1 MPDYKNRID
10 CIRRYHQQTKHR
22 FERYANGPQTLDW
35 SMQPNPFRRYEGA
48 DKIPLPL
55 KAHES
60 KIPYCDLYDTGKSA
74 AQKFSIDSIGLLLE
88 LSLGLSAWKEYQG
101 ERWALRCNPSSGNL
115 HPTEAYVIT
124 TGVIGLQDGVYHYD
138 SYNHALEQRC
148 TFKIHDTDQPLL
160 LLGLSSVLWREA
172 WKYGERAYRY
182 CQLDVGHAIASVRYA
197 CAVNGWSAQS
207 ADAVSD
213 NFLSQLLGL
222 NREADFN
229 QAEPEHADVLLTI
242 NLPDSGQNVFNPKKL
257 TVLSEEGQWFG
268 HANILDKRHL
278 YEWPII
284 DEVAQATVS
293 DIAFNVS
300 TRITENIPPPLPC
313 PTKLLAHEII
323 QRRRSA
329 QMYDGQTSMQAEQ
342 FYRMLDMVMPR
353 PNLAPWDTL
362 SWPSRIHLILF
373 VHRVSGLEP
382 GLYILLR
389 NPDALES
396 VKSSM
401 LDTLEWLPVD
411 GAPQHLH
418 FYRLVKANAQKASA
432 RLCCHQRIAS
442 DSAFSLGMLSE
453 FDAALQTGPWAYKH
467 LYWEAGMLGQV
478 LYLEAEA
485 IDLQGTGIGCFFDDP
500 FHEMMGIKDSRFQ
513 SLYHFTVGG
522 ALNDGR
528 LRTLMPYA
536 HLKGD

>member
-242 NLPDSGQNVFNPKKL
+242 NLPDSGQNIFAF
-257 TVLSEEGQWFG
+257 FG
-268 HANILDKRHL
+268 
-278 YEWPII
+278 
-284 DEVAQATVS
+284 S
-293 DIAFNVS
+293 NV
-300 TRITENIPPPLPC
+300 
-313 PTKLLAHEII
+313 
-323 QRRRSA
+323 
-329 QMYDGQTSMQAEQ
+329 
-342 FYRMLDMVMPR
+342 
-353 PNLAPWDTL
+353 
-362 SWPSRIHLILF
+362 
-373 VHRVSGLEP
+373 
-382 GLYILLR
+382 
-389 NPDALES
+389 
-396 VKSSM
+396 
-401 LDTLEWLPVD
+401 
-411 GAPQHLH
+411 
-418 FYRLVKANAQKASA
+418 
-432 RLCCHQRIAS
+432 
-442 DSAFSLGMLSE
+442 
-453 FDAALQTGPWAYKH
+453 
-467 LYWEAGMLGQV
+467 
-478 LYLEAEA
+478 
-485 IDLQGTGIGCFFDDP
+485 
-500 FHEMMGIKDSRFQ
+500 
-513 SLYHFTVGG
+513 
-522 ALNDGR
+522 
-528 LRTLMPYA
+528 
-536 HLKGD
+536 